1 MRCDYDKKDRDGN
14 QYFWTK
20 SISNWELRHEPF
32 MRAFFIKIL
41 KSDLVKVVTFAY
53 REYAIEFRD

>member
-1 MRCDYDKKDRDGN
+1 
-14 QYFWTK
+14 
-20 SISNWELRHEPF
+20 

-53 REYAIEFRD
+53 REYAIEFRDQLAFEFNPH